1 MKSRRRSWIRYPV
14 SARAAA
20 TLGSAVASG
29 FLILA
34 AQASAP
40 AIQFQEV
47 AAEAGLHFVLEHSP
61 TAEKHMIEAV
71 PGGVAAFDADGD
83 GLTDIYFAN
92 GALIPSLRKGDP
104 RYSNRLFRNL
114 GGMRFADVT
123 AAAGVAGRGY
133 SMGVAAA
140 DYDNDGDVDL
150 FVAGVR
156 ANILFRNAGDG
167 TFEDVTTPAGI
178 SSEAWAVAAGWFD
191 YDNDGALDLLVI
203 NYLDWDLSMDR
214 FCGDRDRDLRIYC
227 SPTYFSGLSNA
238 LYRNRGDGTF
248 EDVSESAGIGG
259 HVGKG
264 MSVAFAD
271 YDLDGWVDAFVTND
285 TEADFLFRNRGD
297 GTFEETG
304 LLAGVG
310 LASDGN
316 PLSSMGA
323 DFRDYDNDGLPDI
336 HVTALPRQT
345 FPLFRNVGNGQFED
359 MTARSGLH
367 GATVARGGWANALV
381 DFDNDGFKDIFV
393 ATSHVNDQA
402 EQFESAAYKQSNIVF
417 RNDGRGGFEDVSEG
431 AADFKAAAHRG
442 AAFADFDDDGRVDVV
457 VSVLGGPAELWRNV
471 TASRNR
477 WVKVRLKGTRSN
489 RDGIGAAVRVGTQVS
504 TVSPAVGYASSS
516 HAPLQFGSSDGA
528 DLGNVDVDW
537 PSGIEQSVVVDSLDR
552 TVVVEEPSRRIR

>member
-1 MKSRRRSWIRYPV
+1 M
-14 SARAAA
+14 
-20 TLGSAVASG
+20 
-29 FLILA
+29 LA
-34 AQASAP
+34 AQAAGAP
-40 AIQFQEV
+40 IQFQEV
-47 AAEAGLHFVLEHSP
+47 AAEAGLHFVLENSP

-71 PGGVAAFDADGD
+71 PGGVAAFDADSD

-92 GALIPSLRKGDP
+92 GAEIPSLRKADP

-114 GGMRFADVT
+114 GGMRFEDIT
-123 AAAGVAGRGY
+123 DDAGVAGHGY
-133 SMGVAAA
+133 SMGVATA

-167 TFEDVTTPAGI
+167 TFEDVTTGAGI

-191 YDNDGALDLLVI
+191 YDNDGTLDLLVI
-203 NYLDWDLSMDR
+203 NYLDWNPSMNR

-227 SPTYFSGLSNA
+227 SPTYFSGLPNA

-248 EDVSESAGIGG
+248 EDVSESSGIGS

-316 PLSSMGA
+316 PISSMGA

-345 FPLFRNVGNGQFED
+345 FPLFRNVGDGQFED

-367 GATVARGGWANALV
+367 GATVTRGGWANALV
-381 DFDNDGFKDIFV
+381 DFDNDGFKDLFV

-402 EQFESAAYKQSNIVF
+402 EQFESAAYKQRNAVF

-431 AADFKAAAHRG
+431 VADFKPAAHRG

-457 VSVLGGPAELWRNV
+457 VSVLGGPAELWKNV
-471 TASRNR
+471 TANRNR
-477 WVKVRLKGTRSN
+477 WVKVQLKGTRSN
-489 RDGIGAAVRVGTQVS
+489 RDGIGAVVRVGTQVS
-504 TVSPAVGYASSS
+504 TASPAVGYASSS
-516 HAPLQFGSSDGA
+516 HAPVHFGASDGTDIDEVQVA
-528 DLGNVDVDW
+528 W
-537 PSGIEQSVVVDSLDR
+537 PSGIQQSMSLDGTNR
-552 TVVVEEPSRRIR
+552 TVVVEEPRD